1 MLKIA
6 HNYVLLK
13 AGKLPHLHGL
23 WGVYLNELFRR
34 ISTSMVGLFIPI
46 YIWQQTGEFSLAAL
60 YYFIYALT
68 AFFLQFPGALL
79 IKKIGVDWSMVIG
92 SFFRAIFLFSLIFA
106 QYNHIFFWISALFF
120 GLCQPFDWLPY
131 HYCLSKLSQK
141 KQNFSKAA
149 SFSQIITYTGAT
161 LGPIIGGVIIQLFGF
176 TTLYM
181 VSGSMIII
189 AAIMPFL
196 DEFEKK
202 DMHITGK
209 DIIKRLTDPGIK
221 KHLLASF
228 LQYSDG
234 LANMLIWP
242 FFLFTALKSYEG
254 AGLLQ
259 TVSLT
264 VGVGVM
270 FLAGKL
276 LKKKKYFIMYLGS
289 FLIIIGWLGRLL
301 SGSILGLTISNILC
315 LSGTTFLW
323 MPYMTLLYAKSV
335 EKKYT
340 MEFWLIREILGYGF
354 YAMATFL
361 IFIALKLNISISTL
375 VYINIFL
382 VLFTLTLPKLFKEY
396 ILMMKNGKS

>member
-1 MLKIA
+1 
-6 HNYVLLK
+6 
-13 AGKLPHLHGL
+13 
-23 WGVYLNELFRR
+23 
-34 ISTSMVGLFIPI
+34 
-46 YIWQQTGEFSLAAL
+46 
-60 YYFIYALT
+60 
-68 AFFLQFPGALL
+68 
-79 IKKIGVDWSMVIG
+79 
-92 SFFRAIFLFSLIFA
+92 
-106 QYNHIFFWISALFF
+106 
-120 GLCQPFDWLPY
+120 
-131 HYCLSKLSQK
+131 
-141 KQNFSKAA
+141 
-149 SFSQIITYTGAT
+149 
-161 LGPIIGGVIIQLFGF
+161 
-176 TTLYM
+176 
-181 VSGSMIII
+181 
-189 AAIMPFL
+189 
-196 DEFEKK
+196 
-202 DMHITGK
+202 
-209 DIIKRLTDPGIK
+209 LTDPGIK